1 FHLDRRRSCCACVVR
16 RRLDPS
22 ASVYRNSAANVRS
35 AALDELAALSR
46 PAETQVLT
54 RDYFRYR
61 ETIVDLGHVDVLR
74 LHISHL
80 VGFLRS
86 LFCGIDGREAVTL
99 METECV
105 LRLH

>member
-1 FHLDRRRSCCACVVR
+1 MDLRGSGGAYGVPF
-16 RRLDPS
+16 RLEAS
-22 ASVYRNSAANVRS
+22 AGVYRNSASNVRG
-35 AALDELAALSR
+35 AALYELAPLSR
-46 PAETQVLT
+46 PAEAQVLAC
-54 RDYFRYR
+54 DYFRYR

-86 LFCGIDGREAVTL
+86 LFCGTDGRKAVTL

-105 LRLH
+105 LRLP